1 MPASRQRR
9 QRLAAALH
17 RQSILHACNRWK
29 NAINCLM
36 ASPMSGCSAPDNGAL
51 ICHQTRN
58 NATITKHHISK
69 LQARE
74 ATAGGCSAP
83 PANPPRLQLLKNAQN
98 MSGCYAPDSTNTPH
112 IQNTWLLCTRFIN
125 ITRL

>member
-36 ASPMSGCSAPDNGAL
+36 ASP
-51 ICHQTRN
+51 HVR
-58 NATITKHHISK
+58 
-69 LQARE
+69 
-74 ATAGGCSAP
+74 
-83 PANPPRLQLLKNAQN
+83 
-98 MSGCYAPDSTNTPH
+98 
-112 IQNTWLLCTRFIN
+112 LLCTGQWGAYMPSDTQQCLYNEHHTSIAGN
-125 ITRL
+125 GGNS